1 MLEPNIT
8 NSMKQ
13 QLLVTIPQFSPFAFT
28 MILMISDMEIDNH
41 TLGSTNRSPQLYVA
55 CVRNLYDVVVHDDLQ
70 TTIVH
75 SCFTSMVRLHT
86 MFEAPQ
92 TNYS

>member
-1 MLEPNIT
+1 MGSRYTLGSKNRRATMLEPNIT

-41 TLGSTNRSPQLYVA
+41 TLGSTNRSPQLDVA
-55 CVRNLYDVVVHDDLQ
+55 CVRNFAMTFCLIRVVDG
-70 TTIVH
+70 
-75 SCFTSMVRLHT
+75 
-86 MFEAPQ
+86 A
-92 TNYS
+92 